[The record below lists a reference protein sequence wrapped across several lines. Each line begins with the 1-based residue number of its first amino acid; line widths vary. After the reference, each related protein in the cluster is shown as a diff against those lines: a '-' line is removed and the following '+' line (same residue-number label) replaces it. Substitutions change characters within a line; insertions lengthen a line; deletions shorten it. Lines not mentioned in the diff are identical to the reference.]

1 METKPYALA
10 IRIYEKSNGVVM
22 ADVKTSPCNG
32 SKIETIVQTRPNE
45 REKFCYDGF
54 TLFYDER
61 VKKTKP
67 FEEIN

>member
-32 SKIETIVQTRPNE
+32 SKIETIV
-45 REKFCYDGF
+45 
-54 TLFYDER
+54 
-61 VKKTKP
+61 
-67 FEEIN
+67 